1 MFINGK
7 LFMEEWNVGILE
19 VRAQIN
25 HLNCK
30 KLLQTHH
37 SITPSFHYFNWGEAL
52 SSIKLEYTAVN
63 MHCQP
68 SRIYLAL

>member
-1 MFINGK
+1 
-7 LFMEEWNVGILE
+7 MEEWNVGILE
-19 VRAQIN
+19 VRAEIN

-37 SITPSFHYFNWGEAL
+37 SITPLFHYSNWGEAII
-52 SSIKLEYTAVN
+52 SFKLEYTAVN

-68 SRIYLAL
+68 SIIYLAL